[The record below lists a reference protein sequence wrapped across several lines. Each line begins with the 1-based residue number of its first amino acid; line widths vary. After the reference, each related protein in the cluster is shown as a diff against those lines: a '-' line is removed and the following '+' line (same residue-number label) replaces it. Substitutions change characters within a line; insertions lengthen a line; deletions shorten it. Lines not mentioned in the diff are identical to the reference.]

1 MIYIFTVDE
10 NTHITAEKTAEIF
23 QNSKED
29 ILSPKDIYQKGDG
42 YSVDIF
48 KDKNYL

>member
-29 ILSPKDIYQKGDG
+29 IYQKGDG

-48 KDKNYL
+48 KDKNYLLT